1 MLAEQEA
8 ALFLIHK
15 GHIILQRNW
24 RFKALE
30 IDIISQTGPYIVF
43 TEVKRITRFSPKAL
57 TEKINSGKQTRL
69 MRAAAEYMRIFVT
82 ADMEYRFDVICYS
95 KNANPIHIEAAFY
108 PNL

>member
-8 ALFLIHK
+8 VLFLTQK
-15 GHIILQRNW
+15 GHTILQRNW

-30 IDIISQTGPYIVF
+30 IDIISQIGPYIVF
-43 TEVKRITRFSPKAL
+43 TEVKHISSFSPRAL
-57 TEKINSGKQTRL
+57 QEKINSGKQTRL

-108 PNL
+108 PNI